1 MMSVAIVKR
10 RLKEG
15 KTYDDFRKAWYHTT
29 GFGTKN
35 KMFTLINAFDEREII
50 VIGFTELPTEAEDIL
65 EGLRIDV
72 KERLDNPLD
81 DIIEPEIQRDFGILV
96 SEDDFSAEGSIDY
109 KDPTVDGIEIDVE
122 EVVKGLIEFKQALK
136 QASSERDAAKKTYWS
151 ATQPN
156 PHIKV
161 SLYSF

>member
-15 KTYDDFRKAWYHTT
+15 KTYEDFRKAWFHTV
-29 GFGTKN
+29 GFGIKN
-35 KMFTLINAFDEREII
+35 KMYSLINAFDEREII

-81 DIIEPEIQRDFGILV
+81 DVIEPEIERDFGILI
-96 SEDDFSAEGSIDY
+96 SEDDFSAEGAIEY
-109 KDPTVDGIEIDVE
+109 KKPTIEGKEVDIEE
-122 EVVKGLIEFKQALK
+122 LFKGLVAWKQGLE
-136 QASSERDAAKKTYWS
+136 QASQERDAARKT
-151 ATQPN
+151 
-156 PHIKV
+156 K
-161 SLYSF
+161 

>member
-1 MMSVAIVKR
+1 MSVAIVKR

-35 KMFTLINAFDEREII
+35 QMFTLINAFDEREII
-50 VIGFTELPTEAEDIL
+50 VIGFTELPTKTEDIL

-109 KDPTVDGIEIDVE
+109 KKPTVDGIEIDVE
-122 EVVKGLIEFKQALK
+122 AVVNGLIEFKQALQ
-136 QASSERDAAKKTYWS
+136 QASSERDAAKKT
-151 ATQPN
+151 
-156 PHIKV
+156 K
-161 SLYSF
+161 

>member
-35 KMFTLINAFDEREII
+35 KMYSLINAFDEREII
-50 VIGFTELPTEAEDIL
+50 VIGFTELPTETEDIMN
-65 EGLRIDV
+65 GLRIDV

-81 DIIEPEIQRDFGILV
+81 DVIEPEIERDFGILV
-96 SEDDFSAEGSIDY
+96 SEDDFSAEGPIDY
-109 KDPTVDGIEIDVE
+109 KKPTVDGKEVDVE
-122 EVVKGLIEFKQALK
+122 EVVIGLKAWKKALE
-136 QASSERDAAKKTYWS
+136 QASAERDTAKK
-151 ATQPN
+151 N
-156 PHIKV
+156 K
-161 SLYSF
+161 

>member
-15 KTYDDFRKAWYHTT
+15 KTYEDFRKAWYHTT

-35 KMFTLINAFDEREII
+35 KMYTLVNAFDEREII
-50 VIGFTELPTEAEDIL
+50 VIGFTEIPTEKEDIL
-65 EGLRIDV
+65 NGLRIDV

-81 DIIEPEIQRDFGILV
+81 DIIEPEIERDFGILI

-109 KDPTVDGIEIDVE
+109 KNPTVDGVKINVE
-122 EVVKGLIEFKQALK
+122 EVLDSLREFRQSLE
-136 QASSERDAAKKTYWS
+136 QASAERDAAKNKK
-151 ATQPN
+151 N
-156 PHIKV
+156 KN
-161 SLYSF
+161 

>member
-35 KMFTLINAFDEREII
+35 KMYSLINAFDEREII
-50 VIGFTELPTEAEDIL
+50 VIGFTELPTETEDIL
-65 EGLRIDV
+65 DGLRIDV

-81 DIIEPEIQRDFGILV
+81 EIIEPEIERDFGILV

-109 KDPTVDGIEIDVE
+109 KKPAVDGKEVDVR
-122 EVVKGLIEFKQALK
+122 EVVNGLLEFKQALG
-136 QASSERDAAKKTYWS
+136 QASAERDAAKK
-151 ATQPN
+151 PR
-156 PHIKV
+156 
-161 SLYSF
+161 